1 MTVVVILNIIL
12 KFTYRSKWCLPCPTL
27 CESEE
32 EKEPYVKS
40 VILLQF
46 QAQAPDNLTLERGDV
61 LYTDLSNQSV
71 EGWLWSYAPTARKFG
86 FVPRAYVGRRQ

>member
-1 MTVVVILNIIL
+1 M
-12 KFTYRSKWCLPCPTL
+12 
-27 CESEE
+27 
-32 EKEPYVKS
+32 
-40 VILLQF
+40 
-46 QAQAPDNLTLERGDV
+46 QAQAPDNLTLERGDL